1 MLTSWL
7 NCFFFPVRHKLNIST
22 WPTWTSCWK
31 AVPLLRR
38 LVYGLSRQRFGFDP
52 RSIHVGFVVPNN
64 IFPKCSTPILIHLI
78 LTLNNQL
85 MVLFNTSLQKDA
97 YYAGIK
103 IFNSFLWFEVFTV
116 LPCRVVAIDV
126 SEDFAASIFRVIQE
140 YYPGLC
146 LNMEV
151 TSSCCWKLL
160 TNWHS
165 IISQRTWIFINS
177 HSPTLKCT
185 GHKTMQSNVKKI
197 RMSAYLLCNR
207 LIPYV

>member
-1 MLTSWL
+1 MGQVFL
-7 NCFFFPVRHKLNIST
+7 
-22 WPTWTSCWK
+22 
-31 AVPLLRR
+31 
-38 LVYGLSRQRFGFDP
+38 Q
-52 RSIHVGFVVPNN
+52 VVWFAPKN
-64 IFPKCSTPILIHLI
+64 IFPKCSTLILIHLI

-85 MVLFNTSLQKDA
+85 MVLFNTFQKDA

-103 IFNSFLWFEVFTV
+103 IFNSLLWFEGFTV

-165 IISQRTWIFINS
+165 IISQRTWIFING
-177 HSPTLKCT
+177 HSPTLKRI
-185 GHKTMQSNVKKI
+185 GHKTIQSNVKKI
-197 RMSAYLLCNR
+197 HTSAHLLCNR